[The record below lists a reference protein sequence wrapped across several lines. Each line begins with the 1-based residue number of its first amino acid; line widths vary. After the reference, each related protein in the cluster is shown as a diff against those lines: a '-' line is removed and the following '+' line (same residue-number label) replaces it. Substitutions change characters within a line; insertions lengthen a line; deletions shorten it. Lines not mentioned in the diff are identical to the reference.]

1 MDIRPAGEQTT
12 QPITASSPSDVA
24 ATLNLDEKLEAAIQL
39 LPSCQRCKRLRRKCD
54 TNLPSCRLCLKASV
68 ECSFY
73 DHSLQQV
80 LPRSYVLSLLKRA
93 QELKSRK
100 SPKMTTTISVDMRQR
115 QPTRELLPVRSDEP
129 DLKSMNYDDHF
140 MLSTASDRTFRFFG
154 SSSVFVLT
162 VQLASQIFDDPS
174 QFKAPDFLSSLNRN
188 EEGII
193 DSGAMVATRHSVP
206 SKEMLSTLI
215 GYYISTMNTLYPF
228 IDESMIEADLQTY
241 ICDQNNDSKTK
252 GRLSGKAA
260 YQFFRI
266 SMMCAVACANK
277 SRHKPHLSATDDDF
291 YAKGLKYVEAV
302 TSEVSGESLQALLL
316 LILYCLFHPRKGDIW
331 KLLDYACRLSVE
343 LGYHTELP
351 LDQESSR
358 DMALRRS
365 TFWSLYTIERIVGQI
380 FGRPSDLPEQII
392 TTEYPGILVTGS
404 PTDQA
409 SVQVFSAAHH
419 YRLVYLR
426 SEIYRDIYLPTK
438 PPDHDLEWFIE
449 RYFSLLSWYE
459 DVQMNEIL
467 AGVGT
472 STCNVA
478 FNSTIVFLFQ
488 PLLLRALSQ
497 TTASSSE
504 TPVQIIASESYRC
517 ACGLIRTYEN
527 IMRAPDDTAL
537 GIYPMTIMS
546 AHYIYLAGL
555 TIMAYVQLSIEARVQ
570 ILSPLEQGNPQRILQ
585 PMDYSDIFQISN
597 SCLVLLTWCAQTWTG
612 MSGMADMFRRMSEI
626 FLPELAR
633 KGLA

>member
-1 MDIRPAGEQTT
+1 M
-12 QPITASSPSDVA
+12 
-24 ATLNLDEKLEAAIQL
+24 
-39 LPSCQRCKRLRRKCD
+39 
-54 TNLPSCRLCLKASV
+54 
-68 ECSFY
+68 
-73 DHSLQQV
+73 
-80 LPRSYVLSLLKRA
+80 LSLLKKA
-93 QELKSRK
+93 QELKSAKEPR
-100 SPKMTTTISVDMRQR
+100 TISTLHPNPREIEHPQ
-115 QPTRELLPVRSDEP
+115 TRLPLEFSDSDSTLL
-129 DLKSMNYDDHF
+129 NYDDHF
-140 MLSTASDRTFRFFG
+140 MLSTASDRNFRFFG

-162 VQLASQIFDDPS
+162 IQVASQVFDDPS
-174 QFKAPDFLSSLNRN
+174 QFGTPGLVSSRSSI
-188 EEGII
+188 EEGVNNP
-193 DSGAMVATRHSVP
+193 SVMVAAQNSVHA
-206 SKEMLSTLI
+206 KEILSTLV
-215 GYYISTMNTLYPF
+215 GHYVSSMNTIYPF
-228 IDESMIEADLQTY
+228 IDESLIEADLQIY
-241 ICDQNNDSKTK
+241 FDDQNQDSGSKS
-252 GRLSGKAA
+252 RLSGKAA

-266 SMMCAVACANK
+266 TMMCAVACANK
-277 SRHKPHLSATDDDF
+277 SRHKPHLIATDEEF
-291 YAKGLKYVEAV
+291 YAKGLKYVEIV
-302 TSEVSGESLQALLL
+302 TSELSRESLQALLL

-409 SVQVFSAAHH
+409 SVQIFSAAHH

-426 SEIYRDIYLPTK
+426 SEIYREIYLPTN
-438 PPDHDLEWFIE
+438 PPDHPLEWFIE

-459 DVQMNEIL
+459 DVQMNETL

-488 PLLLRALSQ
+488 PLLLRALSSNKDTSAEQ
-497 TTASSSE
+497 
-504 TPVQIIASESYRC
+504 VFVSESYSC

-555 TIMAYVQLSIEARVQ
+555 TIMAYAQLSIEGRVR
-570 ILSPLEQGNPQRILQ
+570 ILGPLTQGNSERIPQ
-585 PMDYSDIFQISN
+585 PMDYSDIFHMSN

-612 MSGMADMFRRMSEI
+612 MSGMANMFRRMSEI
-626 FLPELAR
+626 LLFKLAKR
-633 KGLA
+633 GLV